1 MGRRAKGHTYVKYII
16 LLDKNGQI
24 GQRHELDS
32 HGKLKYPLDSIPQKM
47 NARKQTTDQS
57 QNDHIDTRVNDI
69 FRIPMPPM
77 LRTKMQISSLF
88 NLNFNWNIK
97 EIPISDSTVDR
108 SNVIDVRP
116 KKLLEVQL
124 S

>member
-1 MGRRAKGHTYVKYII
+1 MGRRAKGHTYVKYIL

-32 HGKLKYPLDSIPQKM
+32 HGRLKYPLDSIPQI
-47 NARKQTTDQS
+47 NRKQTTDQS
-57 QNDHIDTRVNDI
+57 QTEQIDTRVNDI
-69 FRIPMPPM
+69 YRIPMPPM

-88 NLNFNWNIK
+88 NFNWNFNESKILDQTMDM
-97 EIPISDSTVDR
+97 PNVVDA
-108 SNVIDVRP
+108 RP

>member
-1 MGRRAKGHTYVKYII
+1 MGRRAKGHTYVKYIL

-32 HGKLKYPLDSIPQKM
+32 HGKLKYPLENIPRL
-47 NARKQTTDQS
+47 NVRKQTTDQS
-57 QNDHIDTRVNDI
+57 QNEQIETRVNDI
-69 FRIPMPPM
+69 YRIPMPPMPPM
-77 LRTKMQISSLF
+77 LRTKMQVSSLF
-88 NLNFNWNIK
+88 NFNWNFNESKIDQK
-97 EIPISDSTVDR
+97 IDMSSVVDT
-108 SNVIDVRP
+108 RP